1 MAYRPLT
8 DIPISLLTASS
19 EMASGYVLKAYLTN
33 TTTPATLYSD
43 ASGTS
48 AGISITLDARGE
60 PTTIKRVWLDTAV
73 TYKLVLET
81 DGGSVVWT
89 ADPVYGATLSTPGE
103 LEVITTGGDV
113 AWSLE
118 DRTSDEFDVFN
129 LIPRAQHSAIRDRS
143 TSYDATS
150 KILEAVDAIRGE
162 SVSILDTIGGNTITA
177 YKSRVLKFGPGVY
190 VVSADA
196 LNFANDIGLVLKG
209 SGSRGKTNYI
219 HGATT
224 LLVSG
229 TSSGYGIRA
238 YRNGGRSLTI
248 MDMDICYATSGFTGS
263 LIDVLDAPGLHLVRC
278 YVGTYGITSGTRLQ
292 TAAALIR
299 STYDEFMT
307 FDSCVFDGA
316 VRGWWSDDTR
326 TELANTFGGSVTS
339 FNNCV
344 FYDFSENHIYHGG
357 SRTRQTLNL
366 NGTIFN
372 PIAVSPS
379 SSCINIDNVEGLNL
393 RGVQFTPSTTYA
405 PASQWLRATNCTGT
419 IDGSTFDDL
428 APAGL
433 LSGKLSVNGNRIY
446 CTSGFTLNQGIIT
459 GRSNE
464 FSKGT
469 SGWILSATAPLC
481 VDLGPDEFKSDVT
494 NSYYIPSD
502 SSYLSGR
509 VRYCYDLDAS
519 TAKFTNASSRV
530 WIAND
535 DDKDISVTATSYTVS
550 IRDTG
555 RTIVATGSAT
565 QTFTLPTSVAGT
577 KLKFFKAV
585 GQILNVTCAGGNN
598 FYTGSGAV
606 MSSAQSAAVDVG
618 GYLELE
624 SYGTSGWKV
633 VSQVGTWTYS

>member
-1 MAYRPLT
+1 MT
-8 DIPISLLTASS
+8 DMTDRINGALSSTAIKAPCRYVTTGNISLSGLGTRTGGPWASSLSDGDRILVVAQTDGTQNGIYVASSSSWNRAPDFNGNRDVVRGTRIPI
-19 EMASGYVLKAYLTN
+19 
-33 TTTPATLYSD
+33 
-43 ASGTS
+43 
-48 AGISITLDARGE
+48 AGGAIYE
-60 PTTIKRVWLDTAV
+60 VK
-73 TYKLVLET
+73 
-81 DGGSVVWT
+81 T
-89 ADPVYGATLSTPGE
+89 ADP
-103 LEVITTGGDV
+103 ITIDTDTITIQAPESGTERVSVADFGMTGDGVTDV
-113 AWSLE
+113 TTSL
-118 DRTSDEFDVFN
+118 
-129 LIPRAQHSAIRDRS
+129 LAAI
-143 TSYDATS
+143 AG
-150 KILEAVDAIRGE
+150 IRLD

-177 YKSRVLKFGPGVY
+177 YKSQTLYFPPGVY

-196 LNFANDIGLVLKG
+196 LNVANDVGLTLMG
-209 SGSRGKTNYI
+209 AGSRGKTNYI

-224 LLVSG
+224 LLISG

-238 YRNGGRSLTI
+238 YRNGARSLTI

-263 LIDVLDAPGLHLVRC
+263 LIDVLDSPGLHLIRC

-292 TAAALIR
+292 TAASLIR

-316 VRGWWSDDTR
+316 VRGWWSDDAR
-326 TELANTFGGSVTS
+326 TELANTFGGSVTN

-357 SRTRQTLNL
+357 TRTRQTLNL
-366 NGTIFN
+366 NSTAFN

-393 RGVQFTPSTTYA
+393 KGVAFTPSTTCA

-419 IDGSTFDDL
+419 IDGNTFDDL

-446 CTSGFTLNQGIIT
+446 CTSGFTLNAGIIT

-464 FSKGT
+464 FSKGA
-469 SGWILSATAPLC
+469 SGWILSATSPLC
-481 VDLGPDEFKSDVT
+481 VDIGPDEFKSNVT

-502 SSYLSGR
+502 SSDLSGR

-530 WIAND
+530 FIAND
-535 DDKDISVTATSYTVS
+535 DDKDISVTDTSYTVS

-565 QTFTLPTSVAGT
+565 QTFTLPTPIAGT
-577 KLKFFKAV
+577 KLKIFKPV
-585 GQILNVTCAGGNN
+585 GQILNVACAGGTN
-598 FYTGSGAV
+598 FYTGVGAAK
-606 MSSAQSAAVDVG
+606 SSAQSAAADVG

-624 SYGTSGWKV
+624 AYAAVGWKV
-633 VSQVGTWTYS
+633 AAQVGTWTYS

>member
-1 MAYRPLT
+1 MPTNLT
-8 DIPISLLTASS
+8 DRVNGALSSLAFKAPVVVATTAAITLSGLQTIAGVALSDGDRVLVKNQTDSAENGIYVASS
-19 EMASGYVLKAYLTN
+19 SSWLRAKDFDGNRDVVNGTLVRDNNSGVAYSVSASETITIGTTEISFVRAVYVSN
-33 TTTPATLYSD
+33 
-43 ASGTS
+43 
-48 AGISITLDARGE
+48 
-60 PTTIKRVWLDTAV
+60 
-73 TYKLVLET
+73 
-81 DGGSVVWT
+81 
-89 ADPVYGATLSTPGE
+89 
-103 LEVITTGGDV
+103 VITSVTEHGAVGDGV
-113 AWSLE
+113 T
-118 DRTSDEFDVFN
+118 DDT
-129 LIPRAQHSAIRDRS
+129 
-143 TSYDATS
+143 T
-150 KILEAVDAIRGE
+150 KILAAIAAIRGE

-177 YKSRVLKFGPGVY
+177 YKSRELYFPPGVF
-190 VVSADA
+190 VVEADA
-196 LNFANDIGLVLKG
+196 LNFWQDIGLILRG
-209 SGSRGKTNYI
+209 AGSRGKTNYI

-224 LLVSG
+224 LLLSG

-263 LIDVLDAPGLHLVRC
+263 LIDVLDAPGLHLIRC
-278 YVGTYGITSGTRLQ
+278 YVGTYGVTAGTRLQ
-292 TAAALIR
+292 TAASLTR

-502 SSYLSGR
+502 SSDLSGR

-624 SYGTSGWKV
+624 SYGTSGWKI